1 MKTGAEQL
9 QHRSSN
15 HTPGPIFCRPIRADS
30 CHSHKSPVRV
40 PFVGIIRLNPGSL
53 VQISVAAP
61 PESDPIRLNPT
72 IKKLN
77 FLLWLPLLRFLYQIR
92 PNLRS
97 SAVKP
102 FQKQKITKRTHFG
115 FFTTWSLLSHAQV
128 VMKPNSIIIRPNP
141 S

>member
-72 IKKLN
+72 IKTVRICVHLRLSLSKNKKLPN
-77 FLLWLPLLRFLYQIR
+77 EPILDFSLRG
-92 PNLRS
+92 RS
-97 SAVKP
+97 YLTPRS
-102 FQKQKITKRTHFG
+102 
-115 FFTTWSLLSHAQV
+115 
-128 VMKPNSIIIRPNP
+128 
-141 S
+141 